1 MKIKISGI
9 EYLRYEDGPGI
20 RTTIFFQGC
29 HRKCFNCHNKD
40 TWDLKKGIELEVE
53 EIYKEIKKDKNP
65 YKRVTVSGG
74 EPLLQKEGLY
84 LLIKFLKEKGYD
96 IGLYTSYQLDEIPRE
111 ILKYL
116 NFVKIGEY
124 IEKLK
129 IENTYYGSSNQKLL
143 FLKEGR
149 VII

>member
-29 HRKCFNCHNKD
+29 HRKCFYCHNPD

-129 IENTYYGSSNQKLL
+129 IENSYYGSSNQKLL

>member
-29 HRKCFNCHNKD
+29 HRKCFNCHNPD

-53 EIYKEIKKDKNP
+53 EIYKEIEKDKNP

-129 IENTYYGSSNQKLL
+129 IENSYYGSSNQKLL